1 MSTSPPSALA
11 NAQPQM
17 QVTMRGQRQ
26 LSLTRTWGYGVGDF
40 GINLFFM
47 SAMTY
52 LMYFYTDVFGI
63 SAASAGGVIFV
74 ARVIDAV
81 TDPLMGMAMDRT
93 RSRWGPMRPYLLFGA
108 LPLGAFAVAVF
119 TVPDFSA
126 TGKLVWA
133 YAMYIGFGIAYT
145 IVGLPYSSLTARMT
159 DDYDER
165 TTLSTVRMAC
175 AFSGGLL
182 VSAGMPWLVGLADS
196 EAQGYQQ
203 TMLLFAVV
211 AIVLIWVSFGSA
223 QETNSA
229 LELDKHNRAKQK
241 ASFGTLNFDP
251 ILKNPHLWVVIGV
264 FCCGMLGFTLR
275 SAATPYYFKYYV
287 ERPDLIGTY
296 FLVTL
301 SVMVVGL
308 IGVPMLADKLG
319 KTRALYIGAV
329 VTLIGCLLLYLMPK
343 ESIFGI
349 FASGS
354 LVALGATPVA
364 VLGWAMLPDTVE
376 YAQLRHGVRAD
387 GLIYS
392 TASFVQKL
400 GKGVG
405 GAVIGAMLTATGY
418 VANTQQSPETINA
431 IVGLMTWAPA
441 AVLVPLVICAAL
453 YRLDETTHRDIVA
466 QLQARA
472 RGA

>member
-1 MSTSPPSALA
+1 MSTSPPGAAAHTPSQ
-11 NAQPQM
+11 AQASTQSL
-17 QVTMRGQRQ
+17 RQ
-26 LSLTRTWGYGVGDF
+26 LSRARTWGYGLGDF
-40 GINLFFM
+40 GINLFFI
-47 SAMTY
+47 SSMTY

-63 SAASAGGVIFV
+63 SALAAGWVIFV

-81 TDPLMGMAMDRT
+81 TDPLMGMMMDRT

-108 LPLGAFAVAVF
+108 VPLGAFAVAVF

-133 YAMYIGFGIAYT
+133 YVTYIGFGIAYT

-165 TTLSTVRMAC
+165 TTLSTVRMGC

-196 EAQGYQQ
+196 EARGYQQ
-203 TMLLFAVV
+203 TMLLFAVI
-211 AIVLIWVSFGSA
+211 AIGLIWVSFASA
-223 QETNSA
+223 EETHSAREFDKTNSA
-229 LELDKHNRAKQK
+229 KQRAPV
-241 ASFGTLNFDP
+241 SELNFNP
-251 ILKNPHLWVVIGV
+251 ILKNPHLWVVIGI

-301 SVMVVGL
+301 SVMVIGL
-308 IGVPMLADKLG
+308 IGVPRLADKLG

-329 VTLIGCLLLYLMPK
+329 ITLVGCVLLYLMPK

-405 GAVIGAMLTATGY
+405 GAAIGAMLTASGY
-418 VANTQQSPETINA
+418 VANAQQSPETMSA

-453 YRLDETTHRDIVA
+453 YRLDEATHRDIVA
-466 QLQARA
+466 QLQARRA
-472 RGA
+472 DS

>member
-1 MSTSPPSALA
+1 MNTQSAQRA
-11 NAQPQM
+11 E
-17 QVTMRGQRQ
+17 RQ
-26 LSLTRTWGYGVGDF
+26 LNRTRTWGYGLGDF

-63 SAASAGGVIFV
+63 SAAAAGSVIFV
-74 ARVIDAV
+74 ARIVDAV
-81 TDPLMGMAMDRT
+81 TDPLMGMVMDRT
-93 RSRWGPMRPYLLFGA
+93 QTRWGAMRPYLLFGA
-108 LPLGAFAVAVF
+108 IPLAVLAVLMF
-119 TVPDFSA
+119 TVPDLSEN
-126 TGKLVWA
+126 GKLIWA
-133 YAMYIGFGIAYT
+133 YATYIGFGIAFT
-145 IVGLPYSSLTARMT
+145 VVGLPYSSLTARMT

-182 VSAGMPWLVGLADS
+182 VSVSMPGLVGLAET
-196 EAQGYQQ
+196 EAEGYQR
-203 TMLLFAVV
+203 TMMLFAVV
-211 AIVLIWVSFGSA
+211 ATLLIWVAFA
-223 QETNSA
+223 AAKETLVT
-229 LELDKHNRAKQK
+229 LEQAPLKTVR
-241 ASFGTLNFDP
+241 TPLNLDP
-251 ILKNPHLWVVIGV
+251 ILRNPHLWVVIGI

-301 SVMVVGL
+301 GVMVIGL
-308 IGVPMLADKLG
+308 IAVPRLADWLG
-319 KTRALYIGAV
+319 KSRSIYIGAAI
-329 VTLIGCLLLYLMPK
+329 TLVGCVLLYLMPK
-343 ESIFGI
+343 DAIVGI
-349 FASGS
+349 FISGS
-354 LVALGATPVA
+354 LVSLGATPVA

-400 GKGVG
+400 AKGIG
-405 GAVIGAMLTATGY
+405 GAMIGAMLALTGY
-418 VANTQQSPETINA
+418 VANVEQSADTINA

-441 AVLVPLVICAAL
+441 AILLPLVVFAAL
-453 YRLDETTHRDIVA
+453 HRLDEAMHRDIVA
-466 QLQARA
+466 QLQAR
-472 RGA
+472 GD

>member
-1 MSTSPPSALA
+1 MNTGTLTDTQTSTAG
-11 NAQPQM
+11 
-17 QVTMRGQRQ
+17 TRQ
-26 LSLTRTWGYGVGDF
+26 LSLGRTWGYGLGDF

-63 SAASAGGVIFV
+63 SAAAAGGVIFV
-74 ARVIDAV
+74 ARIIDAV
-81 TDPLMGMAMDRT
+81 TDPLMGMVMDRT

-108 LPLGAFAVAVF
+108 IPLGAFAVAMF
-119 TVPDFSA
+119 TVPDFSDS
-126 TGKLVWA
+126 GKVVWA
-133 YAMYIGFGIAYT
+133 YVTYIGFGIAYT

-175 AFSGGLL
+175 AFTGGLL
-182 VSAGMPWLVGLADS
+182 VSVGMPWLVGLANS

-203 TMLLFAVV
+203 TMLLFSVIAT
-211 AIVLIWVSFGSA
+211 VLIWVSFGSA
-223 QETNSA
+223 KETHSA
-229 LELDKHNRAKQK
+229 LELDRSSSALKIREP
-241 ASFGTLNFDP
+241 LNLDP
-251 ILKNPHLWVVIGV
+251 ILKNPHLWVVIGI

-301 SVMVVGL
+301 SVMVIGL
-308 IGVPMLADKLG
+308 MGVPKLADKLG
-319 KTRALYIGAV
+319 KTRSLYIGAV
-329 VTLIGCLLLYLMPK
+329 VTLLGCLLLYLMPK
-343 ESIFGI
+343 ESIVGI
-349 FASGS
+349 FLSGS
-354 LVALGATPVA
+354 LVSLGATPVA

-376 YAQLRHGVRAD
+376 YAQLRHGIRAD

-400 GKGVG
+400 GKGIG
-405 GAVIGAMLTATGY
+405 GAIIGVMLAASGY
-418 VANTQQSPETINA
+418 VANTEQSADTVNA

-453 YRLDETTHRDIVA
+453 HRLDEATHRDIVA

-472 RGA
+472 ANASS

>member
-1 MSTSPPSALA
+1 MGTE
-11 NAQPQM
+11 
-17 QVTMRGQRQ
+17 QRQ
-26 LSLTRTWGYGVGDF
+26 LNLARTWGYGLGDF

-63 SAASAGGVIFV
+63 SAAAAGGVIFV
-74 ARVIDAV
+74 ARVVDAV
-81 TDPLMGMAMDRT
+81 TDPVMGMVMDRT
-93 RSRWGPMRPYLLFGA
+93 QSRWGPMRPYLLFGA
-108 LPLGAFAVAVF
+108 IPLGLFAVLMF
-119 TVPDFSA
+119 TVPNFSDS
-126 TGKLVWA
+126 GKLVWA
-133 YAMYIGFGIAYT
+133 YVTYIGFGIAFT
-145 IVGLPYSSLTARMT
+145 VVGLPYSSLTARMT

-182 VSAGMPWLVGLADS
+182 VSVGMPWLVGLADT
-196 EAQGYQQ
+196 EAQGYQR
-203 TMLLFAVV
+203 TMMLYAVIATLLVWV
-211 AIVLIWVSFGSA
+211 AFGA
-223 QETNSA
+223 AKETNNA
-229 LELDKHNRAKQK
+229 LALDQRRKERRP
-241 ASFGTLNFDP
+241 LNLDP
-251 ILKNPHLWVVIGV
+251 IFKNPHLWVVIGI

-287 ERPDLIGTY
+287 ERPDLIGNY

-301 SVMVVGL
+301 GVMVIGL
-308 IGVPMLADKLG
+308 IGVPKLAEVLG
-319 KTRALYIGAV
+319 KTRSLYIGAL
-329 VTLIGCLLLYLMPK
+329 VTLLGCVLLYLMPSD
-343 ESIFGI
+343 SIVGI

-354 LVALGATPVA
+354 LVSLGATPVA

-405 GAVIGAMLTATGY
+405 GLIIGAMLAASGY
-418 VANTQQSPETINA
+418 VANVEQSADTVNA

-441 AVLVPLVICAAL
+441 AVLVPLVIFAAMH
-453 YRLDETTHRDIVA
+453 RLDEATHRDIVA
-466 QLQARA
+466 QLQAEPA
-472 RGA
+472 GS

>member
-1 MSTSPPSALA
+1 MSAEAIASNTAATSSP
-11 NAQPQM
+11 
-17 QVTMRGQRQ
+17 RQ
-26 LSLTRTWGYGVGDF
+26 LSLSRTWGYGLGDF
-40 GINLFFM
+40 GINLFFI
-47 SAMTY
+47 SALTY
-52 LMYFYTDVFGI
+52 LMYFYTDVLGI
-63 SAASAGGVIFV
+63 SAAAAGWVVFV

-81 TDPLMGMAMDRT
+81 TDPLMGMVMDRT

-108 LPLGAFAVAVF
+108 IPLSAFAIAMF
-119 TVPDFSA
+119 TVPDFSEQ
-126 TGKLVWA
+126 GKVAWA
-133 YAMYIGFGIAYT
+133 YATYIGFGITFT

-165 TTLSTVRMAC
+165 TTLSTVRMGC

-182 VSAGMPWLVGLADS
+182 VSAGMPWLVGLADT

-203 TMLLFAVV
+203 TMVLFAVI
-211 AIVLIWVSFGSA
+211 ATLLIWVSFASA
-223 QETNSA
+223 KETHSA
-229 LELDKHNRAKQK
+229 LELDKTANTKKESKTREP
-241 ASFGTLNFDP
+241 LNLDP
-251 ILKNPHLWVVIGV
+251 ILKNPHLWVVIGI

-301 SVMVVGL
+301 GVMVIGL
-308 IGVPMLADKLG
+308 IGVPKLADKLG
-319 KTRALYIGAV
+319 KTRSLYIGAV
-329 VTLIGCLLLYLMPK
+329 VTFTGCLLLYLMPK
-343 ESIFGI
+343 DSIIGI
-349 FASGS
+349 FASGA
-354 LVALGATPVA
+354 LVSLGATPVA

-376 YAQLRHGVRAD
+376 YAQLRTGIRAD

-405 GAVIGAMLTATGY
+405 GAVIGAMLAASGY
-418 VANTQQSPETINA
+418 VANTQQSAETVDA

-441 AVLVPLVICAAL
+441 AVLLPLVIFAAL
-453 YRLDETTHRDIVA
+453 HRLDEATHRDIVA
-466 QLQARA
+466 QLQARST
-472 RGA
+472 